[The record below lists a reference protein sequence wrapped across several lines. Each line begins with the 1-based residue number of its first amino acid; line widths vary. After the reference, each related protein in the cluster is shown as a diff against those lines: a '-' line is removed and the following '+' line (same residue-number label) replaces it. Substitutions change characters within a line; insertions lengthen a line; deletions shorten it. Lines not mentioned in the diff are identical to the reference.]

1 MATVAG
7 PAGVPAGASP
17 AHGEAGHVD
26 DRKRAAGGR
35 RADGGKRAEGRRT
48 GSSAPGGRRRHLAPL
63 LAVSPFYVL
72 FAVFGA
78 FPVGFSLYL
87 SVHDWNGIGEMRF
100 VGLQQYG
107 WLLEDPVFW
116 HSVRNTFEIWFLS
129 TVPMLFLALVLAFL
143 LHSQVRFSTA
153 YRVAYFIPNVTSMV
167 AMTIVFGSVFAQ
179 AGLANSALKAL
190 GSDGVGW
197 LTSDFGIKVAI
208 STMIIWRWVGY
219 NALIFLAGLQAI
231 PTDTFEAARI
241 DGANSRQTL
250 FRVVVPQL
258 RPVILF
264 AAITSTI
271 NGLQIFTE
279 SQVLFQSTDKATTGG
294 PGQEGMTIVLY
305 LWQKAFGEHQ
315 FGYGAAMGWLLFAII
330 GLFVIINWRLVS
342 GSERDERR
350 RRGVAR
356 RKGARDAR

>member
-1 MATVAG
+1 MATVLD
-7 PAGVPAGASP
+7 PAGAP
-17 AHGEAGHVD
+17 AADE
-26 DRKRAAGGR
+26 R
-35 RADGGKRAEGRRT
+35 RPDRRT
-48 GSSAPGGRRRHLAPL
+48 GSAPPGGRGRYLPPL
-63 LAVSPFYVL
+63 LAISPFYVL

-78 FPVGFSLYL
+78 FPVVFSMYL
-87 SVHDWNGIGEMRF
+87 SFQDWDGIGDMRF
-100 VGLQQYG
+100 VGLKQYG
-107 WLLEDPVFW
+107 WLLQDSVFW
-116 HSVRNTFEIWFLS
+116 HAVLNTFEIWFLS

-143 LHSQVRFSTA
+143 LHSQVRFAGA

-179 AGLANSALKAL
+179 AGLANAVLRAVGL
-190 GSDGVGW
+190 DGIGW
-197 LTSDFGIKVAI
+197 LSSEWGIKSSV
-208 STMIIWRWVGY
+208 SLMIIWRWVGY

-231 PTDTFEAARI
+231 PTEHFEAARV

-264 AAITSTI
+264 AAVTSTI

-279 SQVLFQSTDKATTGG
+279 SQVLFQSTDVGTTGG

-305 LWQKAFGEHQ
+305 LWQKAFKEHQ

-330 GLFVIINWRLVS
+330 AVFTIINWRLVS
-342 GSERDERR
+342 GSDDDRR
-350 RRGVAR
+350 PGVTALLR
-356 RKGARDAR
+356 RKGARDGR

>member
-1 MATVAG
+1 MATVLD
-7 PAGVPAGASP
+7 PAGAP
-17 AHGEAGHVD
+17 
-26 DRKRAAGGR
+26 AAGER
-35 RADGGKRAEGRRT
+35 RLARST
-48 GSSAPGGRRRHLAPL
+48 GSTPPGGRGRYLPPL
-63 LAVSPFYVL
+63 LAISPFYVL

-78 FPVGFSLYL
+78 FPVVFSMYL
-87 SVHDWNGIGEMRF
+87 SFQDWDGIGDMRF
-100 VGLQQYG
+100 VGLKQYG
-107 WLLEDPVFW
+107 WLLQDSVFW
-116 HSVRNTFEIWFLS
+116 HSVLNTFEIWFLS

-143 LHSQVRFSTA
+143 LHSQVRFAGA

-179 AGLANSALKAL
+179 AGLANSVLRAVGL
-190 GSDGVGW
+190 DGVGW
-197 LTSDFGIKVAI
+197 LSSEWGIKSSV
-208 STMIIWRWVGY
+208 SLMIIWRWVGY
-219 NALIFLAGLQAI
+219 NALIFLAGIQAI
-231 PTDTFEAARI
+231 PTEHFEAARV

-279 SQVLFQSTDKATTGG
+279 SQVLFQSTDVGTTGG

-305 LWQKAFGEHQ
+305 LWQKAFKEHQ

-330 GLFVIINWRLVS
+330 AIFTIINWRLVS
-342 GSERDERR
+342 GSDDDRR
-350 RRGVAR
+350 PGIAGLLR
-356 RKGARDAR
+356 RKGARDGR